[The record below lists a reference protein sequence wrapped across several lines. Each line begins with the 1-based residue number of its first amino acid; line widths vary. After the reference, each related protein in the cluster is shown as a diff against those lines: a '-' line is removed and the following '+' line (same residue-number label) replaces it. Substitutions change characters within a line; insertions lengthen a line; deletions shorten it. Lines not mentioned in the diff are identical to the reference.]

1 MQTFLALCDTMNYH
15 QAAERLHITQPAVTQ
30 HIRYLE
36 QHYGCK
42 LFTYNGRRLIKT
54 EQAIVL
60 ERSAHA
66 MNYQEERLRM
76 ALQAQTT
83 HTLSIGATKTI
94 GEFVIGAQVARYLK
108 QPGNQLSVVVD
119 NTARILDCLDRGELD
134 FALIEGYFSR
144 STYGSRLYREEIFV
158 GLCARGH
165 PLANRTVP
173 LEQLWSENLILREE
187 GSGTREILETILREH
202 NHTITDFARVT
213 CISNFGLLERLIA
226 DDCGITFAYAAAAEG
241 NDRLAQF
248 TVEGWEVS
256 REFNYVFLRDAGA
269 EALVDLFESYRTTP
283 DSACERKGQDCTEEQ
298 GF

>member
-1 MQTFLALCDTMNYH
+1 MQDHRMQTFLALCDTMNYH

-42 LFTYNGRRLIKT
+42 LFTYDGRRLAKT
-54 EQAIVL
+54 EQAVLL

-66 MNYQEERLRM
+66 MNYQEERLSM
-76 ALQAQTT
+76 ALRTRKA
-83 HTLSIGATKTI
+83 HALSIGATKTI
-94 GEFVIGAQVARYLK
+94 GEFVIPGQVARYLK
-108 QPGNQLSVVVD
+108 QPGNQLSVDVD
-119 NTARILDCLDRGELD
+119 NTARILERLDRGELD

-144 STYGSRLYREEIFV
+144 SVYGSRLYRKERFT
-158 GLCARGH
+158 GLCACGH

-173 LEQLWSENLILREE
+173 LEELWKENLILREE

-202 NHTITDFARVT
+202 NHTITDFERVT
-213 CISNFGLLERLIA
+213 CISNLGLLERLIA

-241 NDRLAQF
+241 NDELAQF

-256 REFNYVFLRDAGA
+256 REFNYVYLRDAGA
-269 EALVDLFESYRTTP
+269 ERLVDIFDSYRM
-283 DSACERKGQDCTEEQ
+283 A
-298 GF
+298 